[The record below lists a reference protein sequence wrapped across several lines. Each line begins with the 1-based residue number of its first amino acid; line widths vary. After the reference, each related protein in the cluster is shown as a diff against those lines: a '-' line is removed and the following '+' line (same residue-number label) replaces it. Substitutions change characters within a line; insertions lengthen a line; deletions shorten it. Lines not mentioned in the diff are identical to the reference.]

1 MTDEVPAV
9 NTHTWKRQTYII
21 GGLAGLALGMLAAYF
36 FARVSE
42 ENGADGPSRINTIDT
57 LKLAV
62 AVLGIMR
69 QITDLG
75 ASSGKK

>member
-1 MTDEVPAV
+1 MTNDVPATSDT
-9 NTHTWKRQTYII
+9 NWKMQTYLI
-21 GGLAGLALGMLAAYF
+21 GGLAGLALGVLTAYF

-42 ENGADGPSRINTIDT
+42 ENGDAGPTRLKTMDT

-69 QITDLG
+69 QITDMG
-75 ASSGKK
+75 ASSKK